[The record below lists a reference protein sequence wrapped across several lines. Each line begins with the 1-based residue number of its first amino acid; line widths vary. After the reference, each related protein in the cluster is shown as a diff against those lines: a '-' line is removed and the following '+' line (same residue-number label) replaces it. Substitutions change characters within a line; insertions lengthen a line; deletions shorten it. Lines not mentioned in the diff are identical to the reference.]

1 MIAELILG
9 PHDPKHDR
17 GDGKSEKGWQ
27 MDGWIRWLEGLRG
40 SYERR
45 MRIMCL
51 VFEESKELVKS
62 GSRKSID
69 IDNEWSVVDK
79 VTLFN
84 FMWPL
89 GGMFVW

>member
-9 PHDPKHDR
+9 PHDPKHGR
-17 GDGKSEKGWQ
+17 GGGRSEKGWQ

-40 SYERR
+40 NYERR
-45 MRIMCL
+45 MRIMCSI
-51 VFEESKELVKS
+51 FEESKELVRS

-84 FMWPL
+84 FKWPL